1 MLQNHIVIADGA
13 RQQAVDFI
21 QSNWKMLDEE
31 GSLPFNYF
39 YLSENIATMYQD
51 EQRLFTMIEGFSI
64 IILLIACM
72 GLFGL
77 SSFAVE
83 KRKKEIGIRKVL
95 GASVFEVVIL
105 FFKRY
110 VYLLLISFAVAVP
123 VSWYL
128 MTDWLQGYA
137 RHINLGVGTF
147 LLAFFAIVVIALGSV
162 SVKTVQAALRNPAS
176 VIKEE

>member
-39 YLSENIATMYQD
+39 YLSENIATMYRD

-137 RHINLGVGTF
+137 RHTNLGVGTF